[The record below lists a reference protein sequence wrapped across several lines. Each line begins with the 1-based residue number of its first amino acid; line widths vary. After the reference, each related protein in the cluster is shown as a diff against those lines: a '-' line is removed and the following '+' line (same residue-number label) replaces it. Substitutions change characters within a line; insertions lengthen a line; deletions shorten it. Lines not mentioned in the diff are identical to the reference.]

1 MLVFDANNWKKNT
14 WIIIDMNL
22 TDFLF
27 ELPDDTDEQT
37 ALFNC
42 LSSYFFFFLLI
53 EDALTAMASLSYVN
67 KKSWN

>member
-1 MLVFDANNWKKNT
+1 
-14 WIIIDMNL
+14 MNL

-42 LSSYFFFFLLI
+42 LSSYLFIYFFFLLI